1 MKNYNLKKVW
11 MGMMAILFLMLSGC
25 FPPNTH
31 NGPEVNQNDIWI
43 CEEHPVYWYYD
54 PEIDKLWWIGEII
67 VRDTIFPIQVSYDNG
82 TNKRIAI
89 YFFLRNEENPAPFSS
104 KHVFRGI
111 CTIPADDLQRITV
124 DSERTDP
131 LIEWDILTMRK
142 FSMSEV
148 SWVDGWPVPNTKAN
162 D

>member
-1 MKNYNLKKVW
+1 MKKYSLKKIL

-31 NGPEVNQNDIWI
+31 NGPERKQGEIWI

-54 PEIDKLWWIGEII
+54 PEIDHWWAGEMI
-67 VRDTIFPIQVSYDNG
+67 VRDTIFPIKVLYGNG
-82 TNKRIAI
+82 TNKRILI
-89 YFFLRNEENPAPFSS
+89 HFYLRNEEDPAPFSER
-104 KHVFRGI
+104 HVFRGI

-124 DSERTDP
+124 DSRATDP
-131 LIEWDILTMRK
+131 LIEWDILTVRK
-142 FSMSEV
+142 FPMSEV